1 MGLKVYAEFER
12 LTTGVEDWATFVN
25 KVYEAYDNYVKQA
38 VYDAMVDYSNNMVA
52 PYAKTGTLD
61 AESLRDLCDTIEM
74 LTGQSVIIMG
84 TRTALRK
91 VMGLQNAQYI
101 SDSMKNEHY
110 TTGMLGMWEG
120 RELVELQQGFK
131 HNDLTQKL
139 ITNDILWIMPVTT
152 DRFIKFV
159 NEGDTQV
166 YSVTDPATHMDMTYD
181 FEFQK
186 KIGIAVMF
194 GVAFGTYTAIA

>member
-25 KVYEAYDNYVKQA
+25 KVYEAYDSYVKQA

-120 RELVELQQGFK
+120 RELVELQQGLK

>member
-1 MGLKVYAEFER
+1 MYAEFER
-12 LTTGVEDWATFVN
+12 LTTGVEDWGTFVN

-38 VYDAMVDYSNNMVA
+38 VYDAMADYSANMVA
-52 PYAKTGTLD
+52 PYSKTGTLD
-61 AESLRDLCDTIEM
+61 AESLRELCDTIEM

-91 VMGLQNAQYI
+91 VMALQNAQYI
-101 SDSMKNEHY
+101 SDAMKNEHY

-131 HNDLTQKL
+131 RNDLSQML
-139 ITNDILWIMPVTT
+139 VANDILWVMPVNA
-152 DRFIKFV
+152 DKFIKFV

-166 YSVTDPATHMDMTYD
+166 YQVTDPGTHMDMTYD